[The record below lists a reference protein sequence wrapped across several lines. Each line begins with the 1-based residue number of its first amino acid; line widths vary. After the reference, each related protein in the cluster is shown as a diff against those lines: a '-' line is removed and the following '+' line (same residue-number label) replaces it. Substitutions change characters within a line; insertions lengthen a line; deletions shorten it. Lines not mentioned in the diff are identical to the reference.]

1 MKKFLAAALSAVMVF
16 AVLIASS
23 SCSSGGETVS
33 QSEASD
39 TAESAET
46 TPAVTEDARYISD
59 LPESYDLGGFELSV
73 LNRKPIS
80 TTLNTFYVA
89 EQNGEPINDAI
100 YVRNS
105 SVCEKYNFSIKET
118 AADDNAVSAGISKM
132 VLAGDTSYYLAID
145 TQPALVPIVF
155 SDVLYNIFDLPH
167 IDTEKLYWNQDTADM
182 LSLKGKLYYLFGD
195 IMLSDEDVTMV
206 TMYNTSLAGDL
217 GIDENMYEVTR
228 SGGWT
233 FAKMLSL
240 IKLAGADLDGDSA
253 FTVNDRWGLFY
264 ADNSAAAPYFGAA
277 EIAFVR
283 NNKAGIPEFS
293 FDRERAESVFSTFR
307 EVFNTDGYG
316 YNWGLIKENTANA
329 ISSMISN
336 KQILLQNVI
345 LSYARRN
352 LRDVTCA
359 FGFLPMPKFDEKQEN
374 YSSIMNYVAG
384 VTMFVPA
391 SNPET
396 EKTGF
401 ALEALCA
408 DSSDITD
415 AYINTCL
422 ASKYTR
428 DTESFEMIKLTMK
441 NICID
446 LAYVYNWGGFSNQ
459 LTKSI
464 MDPSAEFTSLV
475 ASYETKVAEEIAKS
489 MDKLA

>member
-39 TAESAET
+39 TAESADT
-46 TPAVTEDARYISD
+46 APAVTEDARYISD

-73 LNRKPIS
+73 LNQKPIPW
-80 TTLNTFYVA
+80 TLNTFFVA
-89 EQNGEPINDAI
+89 EQNGETLNDAI
-100 YVRNS
+100 YTRNLN
-105 SVCEKYNFSIKET
+105 VCEKYNFALKET
-118 AADDNAVSAGISKM
+118 AESVVSANISKM

-145 TQPALVPIVF
+145 NQTALAPIVF
-155 SDVLYNIFDLPH
+155 SDVLYNVYDLPYV
-167 IDTEKLYWNQDTADM
+167 DTEKLYWNQDTADM

-277 EIAFVR
+277 GIAFITK
-283 NNKAGIPEFS
+283 NKDDMPEFS
-293 FDRERAESVFSTFR
+293 FDRERAETVFSTFR
-307 EVFNTDGYG
+307 EIFNTDGYG
-316 YNWGLIKENTANA
+316 YNWGLIKENTANV

-336 KQILLQNVI
+336 KQILLQNVV
-345 LSYARRN
+345 LSFARRN
-352 LRDVTCA
+352 LRDVDGV

-374 YSSIMNYVAG
+374 YSSIMNYAAG
-384 VTMFVPA
+384 VAMFVPA

-408 DSSDITD
+408 GSSDITD

-428 DTESFEMIKLTMK
+428 DTESFEMIKLTME